1 MAVVY
6 QLIAGNDR
14 KGDIMATATQSALIR
29 GLDAEK
35 RSGASRQFADAQRR
49 DIAGQDEE
57 AALVFAAKSGNGQAL
72 EILIKR
78 YQRRILAIARRF
90 TRIQE
95 DAEDIAQQSFQK
107 AFVHLHRFKGKS
119 SFSTWL
125 TRIAINEA
133 LMLLRRGRSLRE
145 VSIDDLSGNEES
157 ALRLEMPDSRAG
169 PESAFLH
176 DERSRILSAAMD
188 KLTTRTRTAIELRE
202 LGELSTKEAA
212 RVMGLSVEA
221 VKGRVFQG
229 RKKLSQVLKCE
240 SAWMSGKQ
248 SLRASRKANGLWRRR
263 MTSVPF
269 QLPMAGALS
278 TVLLALGV
286 SLFSFGCG
294 EKNAQAG
301 KPAAVDVEV
310 VQVEQKDIP
319 IYGEWI
325 GTLDGL
331 ENADVKAQVTGYL
344 LKQAYA
350 EGSFVKRGQLLFQI
364 DPRPFQAS
372 LDSANALLME
382 AQAQLTNAEA
392 VQLQAQLNVNKYTP
406 LAAEQVATQQDLDN
420 AVQTNVAAKATV
432 VNSKAAIRAA
442 EAAVE
447 SAQINLDFTR
457 LVAPIDGIAGQAQLQ
472 VGALVNS
479 STSAVTTVSTVDPI
493 KVFFTVSEQ
502 EYLAF
507 NRQYPTEASR
517 EAEEKRTPL
526 ELILADGT
534 TYAKKGKIYFADRA
548 VNQQTGAIRIAGLF
562 PNPGNILR
570 PGQYARVRAA
580 TSIKLGALLVPQR
593 AVSELQ
599 GSYQLAVVE
608 TDNKVSILTVKV
620 GARAGAMWII
630 KEGLKPGERV
640 VAEGVQKVRQG
651 EQVNPKPF
659 AISAGETKGK

>member
-1 MAVVY
+1 
-6 QLIAGNDR
+6 
-14 KGDIMATATQSALIR
+14 
-29 GLDAEK
+29 
-35 RSGASRQFADAQRR
+35 
-49 DIAGQDEE
+49 
-57 AALVFAAKSGNGQAL
+57 
-72 EILIKR
+72 
-78 YQRRILAIARRF
+78 
-90 TRIQE
+90 
-95 DAEDIAQQSFQK
+95 
-107 AFVHLHRFKGKS
+107 
-119 SFSTWL
+119 
-125 TRIAINEA
+125 
-133 LMLLRRGRSLRE
+133 
-145 VSIDDLSGNEES
+145 
-157 ALRLEMPDSRAG
+157 
-169 PESAFLH
+169 
-176 DERSRILSAAMD
+176 
-188 KLTTRTRTAIELRE
+188 
-202 LGELSTKEAA
+202 
-212 RVMGLSVEA
+212 
-221 VKGRVFQG
+221 
-229 RKKLSQVLKCE
+229 
-240 SAWMSGKQ
+240 
-248 SLRASRKANGLWRRR
+248 

-294 EKNAQAG
+294 EKSAQAG
-301 KPAAVDVEV
+301 KPAAANVEV
-310 VQVEQKDIP
+310 VQVVHKDVP

-382 AQAQLTNAEA
+382 AQAQLTYAEA
-392 VQLQAQLNVNKYTP
+392 AQLQAQLNVDKYTP

-457 LVAPIDGIAGQAQLQ
+457 LIAPIDGIAGQAQLQ
-472 VGALVNS
+472 VGALVNL

-507 NRQYPTEASR
+507 NRLYPTEAIRQSQ
-517 EAEEKRTPL
+517 EKRMPL

-534 TYAKKGKIYFADRA
+534 TYAKKGRVSFADRA
-548 VNQQTGAIRIAGLF
+548 VNQNTGAIRVAGLF
-562 PNPGNILR
+562 DNPGNILR
-570 PGQYARVRAA
+570 PGQYARIRAA
-580 TSIKLGALLVPQR
+580 TSVRQGALLVPQR

-599 GSYQLAVVE
+599 GTYQVAVV
-608 TDNKVSILTVKV
+608 DDKNKVSIETVTV
-620 GARAGAMWII
+620 GERVGPMWVV
-630 KEGLKPGERV
+630 EDGLKPGDRV
-640 VAEGVQKVRQG
+640 VAEGVQKVRPG
-651 EQVNPKPF
+651 AQVNPKPF
-659 AISAGETKGK
+659 SPNSSEAKGK